1 MRIIN
6 RLDLRDADKNFRARV
21 GREGRGPGRGRR
33 PSAPPKPLDDER
45 RALAESAWDR
55 VCVLPAAFTRRHPRL
70 RDDFFS
76 DAGLRLV
83 QAAADFDPARNQ
95 DFVTY
100 ARWRVGLAMRE
111 TLRHVSARSRDRGL
125 AEVDFRAPG
134 RPESHPAEES
144 EAFDALVRELPG
156 RRREVLIRLY
166 RDGLD
171 RDEVAALL
179 GTTVSAVSHDAR
191 NALRQLQESIV
202 P

>member
-1 MRIIN
+1 MRVIN

-33 PSAPPKPLDDER
+33 PSAPPVPLDDGR

-55 VCVLPAAFTRRHPRL
+55 VCAVPAAFTRRHPRL

-76 DAGLRLV
+76 DAGLRLT

-100 ARWRVGLAMRE
+100 ARWRVGMAMRE
-111 TLRHVSARSRDRGL
+111 TLRHASARSRDRGL

-134 RPESHPAEES
+134 IPESHPAEES
-144 EAFDALVRELPG
+144 ESFDALVRELPG

-179 GTTVSAVSHDAR
+179 GTTASAVSHDAR
-191 NALRQLQESIV
+191 NALRQLQESIA